1 MSMIFKSYASYK
13 TNSLSFLF
21 RICECKSNTLFYSD
35 QMFLKKILKFFFTNL
50 NPSLTFNL

>member
-1 MSMIFKSYASYK
+1 MSMIFKSSASYK
-13 TNSLSFLF
+13 THYLSFSF

-35 QMFLKKILKFFFTNL
+35 QMLLKKILKFFFTNL